1 MPQLYKSILIIFI
14 FRQKYNIIWLR
25 RTETD
30 IFLASVNRTF
40 LTAAHYIIMCI
51 LRLYYISAQLA
62 LKSVPF
68 YFPMFHIII
77 PFLSNQL
84 KIIEESI
91 YLCWCPFIDVI
102 YAISVSHGIC
112 ISGAFDF
119 HSNTTK

>member
-1 MPQLYKSILIIFI
+1 MPQIHNSILIILI

-40 LTAAHYIIMCI
+40 LTAAHYIVVCI

-62 LKSVPF
+62 LKSVSP

-77 PFLSNQL
+77 HFLSNHQ
-84 KIIEESI
+84 
-91 YLCWCPFIDVI
+91 
-102 YAISVSHGIC
+102 
-112 ISGAFDF
+112 
-119 HSNTTK
+119 TTT